1 MSETARQ
8 GFVMLGD
15 AERTRGNGAAA
26 AEAWRRA
33 LAARFDVELAGDLV
47 EMEIARG
54 EFVAAGPI
62 LLRALAEA
70 PGKPKLRF
78 LLGVINAEAGHP
90 ECARALAGFAVAAY
104 WRRIIQGQVR
114 ICQANPFANSRQ
126 DH

>member
-1 MSETARQ
+1 
-8 GFVMLGD
+8 MLGV
-15 AERTRGNGAAA
+15 ERTRGNGAAA
-26 AEAWRRA
+26 EAWHRA

-70 PGKPKLRF
+70 PGDPKLRF
-78 LLGVINAEAGHP
+78 LLCVIKAEAGHP
-90 ECARALAGFAVAAY
+90 ERARALAGFAVAAY
-104 WRRIIQGQVR
+104 WHRIIQGQVR
-114 ICQANPFANSRQ
+114 ISQANPFANSRQ